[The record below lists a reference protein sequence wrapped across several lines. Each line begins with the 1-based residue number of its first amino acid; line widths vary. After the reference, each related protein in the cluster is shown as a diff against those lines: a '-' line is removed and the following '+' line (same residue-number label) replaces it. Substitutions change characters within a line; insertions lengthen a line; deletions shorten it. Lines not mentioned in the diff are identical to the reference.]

1 MDDADFMRA
10 AVALARQGLG
20 ETAPNPAVGCVIVR
34 DGRVVGRGRTALGGR
49 PHAETA
55 ALVMAGAAAFGATA
69 YITLEPCAHQ
79 GKTPPCTEALIAAG
93 ITRVVVATRDPDPR
107 VNGRGISLLRDSGIQ
122 VVEGVGAAAAEAINE
137 GFFSVI
143 RHGRPM
149 VTLKLATTLDGRI
162 ATRSGESQ
170 WITGEP
176 ARRVSHALR
185 GTHDAVMVGVGTV
198 LADDPELTCRIC
210 GFRQIPLVRIIV
222 DSHLRTPLDGR
233 LIRSLGRGPIWL
245 LHRDGG
251 DPHRRQ
257 AFADLGVRLMELP
270 AAPIGLD
277 IRAGLV
283 AIARAGIT
291 RLLVEGGSS
300 LSAALLRADL
310 IDRLAWFTAPLL
322 IGGDGLPAVAGF
334 GVDALPDAKRF
345 VLDGRQIVGADRLA
359 FYRRTV

>member
-10 AVALARQGLG
+10 AIALARQGLG
-20 ETAPNPAVGCVIVR
+20 ETAPNPTVGCVIVR
-34 DGRVVGRGRTALGGR
+34 DGRVVGRGRTAPGGR

-122 VVEGVGAAAAEAINE
+122 VVEGVGAAVAEAINE

-198 LADDPELTCRIC
+198 LADDPE
-210 GFRQIPLVRIIV
+210 
-222 DSHLRTPLDGR
+222 
-233 LIRSLGRGPIWL
+233 
-245 LHRDGG
+245 
-251 DPHRRQ
+251 
-257 AFADLGVRLMELP
+257 
-270 AAPIGLD
+270 
-277 IRAGLV
+277 
-283 AIARAGIT
+283 
-291 RLLVEGGSS
+291 
-300 LSAALLRADL
+300 
-310 IDRLAWFTAPLL
+310 
-322 IGGDGLPAVAGF
+322 
-334 GVDALPDAKRF
+334 
-345 VLDGRQIVGADRLA
+345 
-359 FYRRTV
+359 